1 MVLILAL
8 SDVMVYFSMMLS
20 VKNMWPTPVNVDT
33 CNALWCVQ
41 VNPNFKHHS
50 HSYKGL
56 GWINPHRYLRKKT
69 AHRKILWAVQCE
81 VKSTS
86 ASEISRLIAR
96 RESKKNNSDETT
108 SQSRNKMRGEEDG
121 GEGFKAAVHANNPNT
136 LEG

>member
-1 MVLILAL
+1 M
-8 SDVMVYFSMMLS
+8 
-20 VKNMWPTPVNVDT
+20 
-33 CNALWCVQ
+33 
-41 VNPNFKHHS
+41 
-50 HSYKGL
+50 
-56 GWINPHRYLRKKT
+56 RKKT

-96 RESKKNNSDETT
+96 WESKKNNSDETT